1 MDKGDEIFVIIASM
15 NNLSKGEKSMAG
27 TANEEKGTKPQKTFE
42 QRLRAVKEVTE
53 KKRKR
58 GAVARE
64 LGIHPNTLKNWIDA
78 FEAEGEEGLIPKKR
92 GRQPKTPSV
101 DPNRRMRELERE
113 TRRLREENEILQ
125 KFLSMVKIKKT
136 DRFDAITEMKEEHKV
151 RRLCMTLDV
160 SESGYYNY
168 MNRPDNKLSDRDKED
183 ILVIRR
189 LMETEGVDDPDWI
202 LLEMRKEGHKI
213 NRRRLLRLLDQL
225 DLVEEE
231 EGIEEKEPVAAE

>member
-1 MDKGDEIFVIIASM
+1 
-15 NNLSKGEKSMAG
+15 MAG

-42 QRLRAVKEVTE
+42 QRLRAVKEVTG

-231 EGIEEKEPVAAE
+231 EEMKEKEPVAAE